1 MKILLEKTLNPDLS
15 TTFRY
20 APVAEDSHNGVKKA
34 LSELYPTNKTFTD
47 NDVDAVFVGDVI
59 VANPDTGAELEYMEI
74 HNAGHEVAA
83 RELDFQRALNLRA
96 IEEAKKTDELLK
108 KFEVLESIN

>member
-15 TTFRY
+15 TSFRY
-20 APVAEDSHNGVKKA
+20 EPVPEDSHAGVKNA
-34 LSELYPTNKTFTD
+34 LVRLYPTDKTFTD

-59 VANPDTGAELEYMEI
+59 VTNPDTGAELEYMEI

-83 RELDFQRALNLRA
+83 RELDFQRALSVRA
-96 IEEAKKTDELLK
+96 VEEAKKTDALLK
-108 KFEVLESIN
+108 EFETLQSIS